1 MFEDRMTSLRARLA
15 EAGIE
20 IALITDEDSVY
31 YFSGYY
37 DYLHMDF
44 GRPTILAVPRDGQ
57 SVLITPTM
65 ELEMAASAHVGKV
78 EPWNDGMG
86 QEWRETLPGLLKGRT
101 RIAVELQQ
109 MPPLVKGYVESLVAA
124 MSLDDVAPLIGPDAH
139 DQVGS

>member
-1 MFEDRMTSLRARLA
+1 MFETRMTALRGKLE

-20 IALITDEDSVY
+20 LALITDEDSVY

-65 ELEMAASAHVGKV
+65 ELEMATSAHVDKI

-86 QEWRETLPGLLKGRT
+86 EEWRAALPGSRARAPCRSRT
-101 RIAVELQQ
+101 TR
-109 MPPLVKGYVESLVAA
+109 PS
-124 MSLDDVAPLIGPDAH
+124 
-139 DQVGS
+139 